1 MKSYRG
7 VLPLSPAWNPSVS
20 AHYDNAYKMALSYDY
35 NGNITSLTRN
45 GPGNNLLSGSSL
57 QMDNLQY
64 GYYNS
69 GVYSQS
75 LSSISFLPY
84 NSNRLRCVSDQVA
97 AGNYGSDIDD
107 IACTDYEYIVSAAGP
122 GGLQMITP
130 GSKRYDYDATGNLIA
145 DKGEYIALIEWTLDR
160 KVKRILRDST
170 RMSGDGITRPDIE
183 YAYNAQRQRVMKLVK
198 PREISTGT
206 LSPAQDWT
214 YTYYV
219 YDASGNLMAT
229 YDRVATQLSGSFHR
243 DRLGLLEQPIYGSER
258 LALARPEHS
267 LAAWSYTFDA
277 NCISGNGPCRDLVI
291 PGTPPASS
299 PPTTGTLTERH
310 LGFKD
315 FELNNHLGN
324 VITTVSDRKLPGSY
338 IINNC
343 VKEFDFTLGVPPQP
357 EINANNMSLSISAS
371 GSLICTMTTNGFI
384 SGINPRFGNNLSNTT
399 VYQIDFDFD
408 PGTMTPSDGL
418 YLIPFDL
425 DENFNII
432 HNGSLFWNYGSVP
445 PAGHYSFTYTPTYT
459 GAHYASYVAFNSGSG
474 ANHFQIANLR
484 MCPMQGAVDSYS
496 ADITSHTDY
505 YPGGQSMPGRTWQGG
520 DKYRYSHNG
529 HEREDEVFTGAQSAE
544 FWMYDSRILRRWEID
559 PIIKP
564 WESPYACF
572 SNDPI
577 YHSDPNGLDSKDPK
591 EAESGAKDGAGTKYS
606 NGDNMRTNGNT
617 TQIFNTECNCY
628 ISEGLE
634 REVSIDNS
642 TTDNSVPAVATGGSG
657 GVPTGQESITK
668 GDPNYVDPVEA
679 TDNWF
684 ARRQNLP
691 DLRPSVKASWMKGGV
706 MPFGS
711 SPNKNTGF
719 QTNGKHVQVIDNDG
733 FNSWLPGAALG
744 GRSYN
749 PAAKDGASLGTILGP
764 YFNQVSGVARVKTTN
779 ALVSSGSTLGEN
791 TNSLLNTTNSKPS
804 ISTSS
809 YDTIYMKWNDPN
821 GNISYRFVIKN
832 ENGDSIDGKFY
843 TGPGPKK

>member
-7 VLPLSPAWNPSVS
+7 FLPLSPAWNPSVS
-20 AHYDNAYKMALSYDY
+20 SQYDDAYKMDLSYDP
-35 NGNITSLTRN
+35 NGNILSLMRN
-45 GPGNNLLSGSSL
+45 GPGNSLLSGSGFP
-57 QMDNLQY
+57 MDNLQY

-75 LSSISFLPY
+75 LSTISYLPY

-122 GGLQMITP
+122 GGMQMITP

-338 IINNC
+338 IIQNC
-343 VKEFDFTLGVPPQP
+343 VKEFDFRLGLPPQP

-371 GSLICTMTTNGFI
+371 GSLVCTMTTNGFI

-445 PAGHYSFTYTPTYT
+445 PAGHYSFTYTPAYT

-474 ANHFQIANLR
+474 SNHFQIANLR
-484 MCPMQGAVDSYS
+484 MCPLQGAVNSYS

-505 YPGGQSMPGRTWQGG
+505 YPFGQSMPGRT
-520 DKYRYSHNG
+520 
-529 HEREDEVFTGAQSAE
+529 
-544 FWMYDSRILRRWEID
+544 
-559 PIIKP
+559 
-564 WESPYACF
+564 
-572 SNDPI
+572 
-577 YHSDPNGLDSKDPK
+577 
-591 EAESGAKDGAGTKYS
+591 
-606 NGDNMRTNGNT
+606 
-617 TQIFNTECNCY
+617 
-628 ISEGLE
+628 
-634 REVSIDNS
+634 
-642 TTDNSVPAVATGGSG
+642 
-657 GVPTGQESITK
+657 
-668 GDPNYVDPVEA
+668 
-679 TDNWF
+679 
-684 ARRQNLP
+684 
-691 DLRPSVKASWMKGGV
+691 
-706 MPFGS
+706 
-711 SPNKNTGF
+711 
-719 QTNGKHVQVIDNDG
+719 
-733 FNSWLPGAALG
+733 
-744 GRSYN
+744 
-749 PAAKDGASLGTILGP
+749 
-764 YFNQVSGVARVKTTN
+764 
-779 ALVSSGSTLGEN
+779 
-791 TNSLLNTTNSKPS
+791 
-804 ISTSS
+804 
-809 YDTIYMKWNDPN
+809 
-821 GNISYRFVIKN
+821 
-832 ENGDSIDGKFY
+832 
-843 TGPGPKK
+843 

>member
-291 PGTPPASS
+291 PGTPPTSS

-338 IINNC
+338 IIHNC
-343 VKEFDFTLGVPPQP
+343 VKEFDFTLGLPPQP

-371 GSLICTMTTNGFI
+371 GSLVCTMTTNGFI

-432 HNGSLFWNYGSVP
+432 YNGSLFWNYGSVP
-445 PAGHYSFTYTPTYT
+445 PAGHYSFTYTPAYT

-474 ANHFQIANLR
+474 SNHFQIANLR
-484 MCPMQGAVDSYS
+484 MCPLQGAVNSYS

-505 YPGGQSMPGRTWQGG
+505 YPFGQTMPGRTWQGG

-529 HEREDEVFTGAQSAE
+529 HEKEDEIFNGAQSAE
-544 FWMYDSRILRRWEID
+544 FWMYDSRIGRRWEMD
-559 PIIKP
+559 PITY
-564 WESPYACF
+564 EDQSPYAAF
-572 SNDPI
+572 NNNPI
-577 YHSDPNGLDSKDPK
+577 YYSDPLGLEGEDPPNTLSGPGAPSTPVGLPEMGATISSGIFADVLSSIVDFFNRGSQNLKESVNKAAIFSVAAANAWSSNQLMGAGRGDPNSFGSNKYVAQAGQLAGDIASVITGTGEMILGIGGEVFGLALDATGVGSVAGVPIGVASAGVIAHGGAVIGVATSNMIQDRVNQTNHEMHGSSSNGNGSGNGQTYKKPK
-591 EAESGAKDGAGTKYS
+591 SGVSGKEGAKDVPSWAKGEKPYS
-606 NGDNMRTNGNT
+606 
-617 TQIFNTECNCY
+617 
-628 ISEGLE
+628 
-634 REVSIDNS
+634 
-642 TTDNSVPAVATGGSG
+642 
-657 GVPTGQESITK
+657 
-668 GDPNYVDPVEA
+668 
-679 TDNWF
+679 
-684 ARRQNLP
+684 
-691 DLRPSVKASWMKGGV
+691 
-706 MPFGS
+706 
-711 SPNKNTGF
+711 
-719 QTNGKHVQVIDNDG
+719 
-733 FNSWLPGAALG
+733 
-744 GRSYN
+744 
-749 PAAKDGASLGTILGP
+749 
-764 YFNQVSGVARVKTTN
+764 
-779 ALVSSGSTLGEN
+779 
-791 TNSLLNTTNSKPS
+791 
-804 ISTSS
+804 
-809 YDTIYMKWNDPN
+809 
-821 GNISYRFVIKN
+821 N
-832 ENGDSIDGKFY
+832 ENGKQFAKRLLDKKYGEGNYEK
-843 TGPGPKK
+843 GPTSEFNKIQKWGDRAFE